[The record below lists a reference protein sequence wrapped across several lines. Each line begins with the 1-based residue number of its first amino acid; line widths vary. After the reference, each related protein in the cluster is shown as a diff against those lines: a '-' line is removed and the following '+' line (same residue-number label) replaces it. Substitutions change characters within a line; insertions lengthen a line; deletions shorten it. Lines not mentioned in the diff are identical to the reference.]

1 MNGVDLQN
9 NPQARWFPYAR
20 RSGSPRLRLFC
31 VPYAGGGASNFLTWY
46 DQLPDFVDVYPVQ
59 LPGREARIRETPL
72 TQMSSVVQGI
82 TNAIEPLLNRP
93 FAFFGHSMGAMICWE
108 LACELRR
115 RHGINPAR
123 LFVSGRRAPQVADTD
138 PPMHKLAPAEL
149 LEALLRFNGIPK
161 ELCEHTE
168 LMELKLPVLR
178 GDFELCET
186 YQYRSEPPL
195 SCPITAFCGVDDP
208 GETREM
214 LERWQE
220 RTNKRFT
227 LHMVPGDHF
236 FLHSSEQLL
245 LQMLSAELSEI
256 AGQSTWNSRRA

>member
-9 NPQARWFPYAR
+9 NLQARWFPYAR
-20 RSGSPRLRLFC
+20 RSASARLRLFC

-46 DQLPDFVDVYPVQ
+46 DKLPDFVDVYPVQ

-72 TQMSSVVQGI
+72 TQMSLVVQGI
-82 TNAIEPLLNRP
+82 ANAIEPLLNRP
-93 FAFFGHSMGAMICWE
+93 FVFFGHSMGAMICWE
-108 LACELRR
+108 LACELRK

-123 LFVSGRRAPQVADTD
+123 LFVSGRRAPHVPDTD
-138 PPMHKLAPAEL
+138 PPLHNLPPAEL
-149 LEALLRFNGIPK
+149 LEALRRFNGIPK
-161 ELCEHTE
+161 ELSEHKE

-178 GDFELCET
+178 ADFELCEK
-186 YQYRSEPPL
+186 YRYRSEPPL

-208 GETREM
+208 AETREM

-220 RTNKRFT
+220 RTNQRFN
-227 LHMVPGDHF
+227 LHLLPGDHF

-245 LQMLSAELSEI
+245 LQMLAEELGQI
-256 AGQSTWNSRRA
+256 AGQPARNSWRG